1 MSHSLLTSSHHSAR
15 PAALKRPNDSASI
28 ENTMMKK
35 PKLLQPKLSTSS
47 KSSTSS
53 KPSASSKPSTSSKP
67 SAAVQLLVDMGF
79 PIEVC
84 EKAVENHPDDVQSQI
99 NECVVNSCE

>member
-35 PKLLQPKLSTSS
+35 PKLLQPKL
-47 KSSTSS
+47 STSS